1 VVSVLEELNP
11 FMCHAL
17 LFVLRHC
24 NSIAFVDWEEDP
36 ISTNTASI
44 GLGRTMALALD
55 ANGASKV
62 FIVGRR
68 EDKLQETAS
77 LAINKTIITVKGDVS
92 SKESLQAAYDTI
104 ASQTDHVD
112 LLIANS
118 GVMGPSARPPAP
130 KEDGSKPSLSEVRDQ
145 LWAVPMEDF
154 SKVFDINV
162 TGTYYTVLAFLP
174 LLEATNKR
182 RPAPEKDKL
191 SPPTAQVI
199 ITSSI
204 AGYIRLVPFSFAYSL
219 SKSATTHLVKMLST
233 TLSSYDIRVNG
244 VAPGLYHSEMTAEA
258 FRGDRRISDGSF
270 PRERIP
276 LTRGGS
282 EEDIAGLILWL
293 ASASGGYMN
302 GSIIVSDGGRTAVHP
317 ASY

>member
-1 VVSVLEELNP
+1 MSNLQASQLFSVKGAVVVVTGAGS
-11 FMCHAL
+11 
-17 LFVLRHC
+17 
-24 NSIAFVDWEEDP
+24 
-36 ISTNTASI
+36 

-68 EDKLQETAS
+68 EDKLQETAF
-77 LAINKTIITVKGDVS
+77 LAVNNSIIPIKGDVS
-92 SKESLQAAYDTI
+92 SKESLQAAYEAI
-104 ASQTDHVD
+104 ASQTGHIN

-118 GVMGPSARPPAP
+118 GVMGPEIKPPAA
-130 KEDGSKPSLSEVRDQ
+130 KEDGSLPSLTEIRDK
-145 LWAVPMEDF
+145 LWSVPMEEF
-154 SKVFDINV
+154 SRIFDINV
-162 TGTYYTVLAFLP
+162 TGAYYTVLAFLP
-174 LLEATNKR
+174 LLEAANKQ
-182 RPAPEKDKL
+182 RPAPEMNKL
-191 SPPTAQVI
+191 SAPTAQVV

-204 AGYIRLVPFSFAYSL
+204 AGHIRQVPFSYAYSL

-244 VAPGLYHSEMTAEA
+244 IAPGLYFSEMSAES
-258 FRGDRRISDGSF
+258 FSGGNRGVSDGSF

-282 EEDIAGLILWL
+282 DEDIAGLILWL

-302 GSIIVSDGGRTAVHP
+302 GSIVVTDGGRTAVHP
-317 ASY
+317 AVY

>member
-1 VVSVLEELNP
+1 MSHLQASKLFSIQGCVVVVTGAGS
-11 FMCHAL
+11 
-17 LFVLRHC
+17 
-24 NSIAFVDWEEDP
+24 
-36 ISTNTASI
+36 

-62 FIVGRR
+62 FIIGRR

-77 LAINKTIITVKGDVS
+77 LAINKTIIPIKGDVS
-92 SKESLQAAYDTI
+92 SKESLQAAYDSI

-118 GVMGPSARPPAP
+118 GVMGPSARPPAA

-145 LWAVPMEDF
+145 LWAVPMEEF
-154 SKVFDINV
+154 SRVFDINV
-162 TGTYYTVLAFLP
+162 TGSYYTVLAFLP

-204 AGYIRLVPFSFAYSL
+204 AGFIRQVPFSFAYSL
-219 SKSATTHLVKMLST
+219 SKSATNHLVKMLST

-244 VAPGLYHSEMTAEA
+244 IAPGLYHSEMSASA
-258 FRGDRRISDGSF
+258 FKGGDRGISDGSF

-302 GSIIVSDGGRTAVHP
+302 GSIIVTDGGRTAVHP

>member
-1 VVSVLEELNP
+1 MSHLQASKLFSIQGCVAVVTGAGS
-11 FMCHAL
+11 
-17 LFVLRHC
+17 
-24 NSIAFVDWEEDP
+24 
-36 ISTNTASI
+36 

-62 FIVGRR
+62 FIIGRR

-77 LAINKTIITVKGDVS
+77 LAINKTIIAIKGDVS
-92 SKESLQAAYDTI
+92 SKESLQAAYDSI
-104 ASQTDHVD
+104 ASQADHVD

-118 GVMGPSARPPAP
+118 GVMGPSARPPAA
-130 KEDGSKPSLSEVRDQ
+130 KEDGTKPSLSEVRDQ

-154 SKVFDINV
+154 SKVFEINV
-162 TGTYYTVLAFLP
+162 TGSYYTVLAFLP

-191 SPPTAQVI
+191 SPPTAQVL

-204 AGYIRLVPFSFAYSL
+204 AGFIRQGPFSFAYSL
-219 SKSATTHLVKMLST
+219 SKSATNHLVKMLST

-244 VAPGLYHSEMTAEA
+244 IAPGLYHSEMSAEA
-258 FRGDRRISDGSF
+258 FKGGDRGISDGSF

-293 ASASGGYMN
+293 ASASGGYIN
-302 GSIIVSDGGRTAVHP
+302 GSIIVTDGGRTAVHP